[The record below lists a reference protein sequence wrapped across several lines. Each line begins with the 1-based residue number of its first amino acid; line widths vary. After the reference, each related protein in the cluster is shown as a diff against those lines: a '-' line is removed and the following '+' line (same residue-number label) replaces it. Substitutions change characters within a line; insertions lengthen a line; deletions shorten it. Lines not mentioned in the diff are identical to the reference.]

1 MLSFDTFG
9 VERTNYY
16 DKSVYFIYSTTLWYH
31 CINLFLC
38 RCMPLPTC
46 QCNIFHFNSDM
57 DRTQPMDTTYT
68 LSTTHFLQSVQSIVM
83 ICVCK
88 TRQLFSVDDM
98 LSEATDG
105 DVVSVTDMATDGAII
120 LATSKWNCNLDR
132 SEDGMYRL

>member
-1 MLSFDTFG
+1 
-9 VERTNYY
+9 
-16 DKSVYFIYSTTLWYH
+16 
-31 CINLFLC
+31 
-38 RCMPLPTC
+38 
-46 QCNIFHFNSDM
+46 M